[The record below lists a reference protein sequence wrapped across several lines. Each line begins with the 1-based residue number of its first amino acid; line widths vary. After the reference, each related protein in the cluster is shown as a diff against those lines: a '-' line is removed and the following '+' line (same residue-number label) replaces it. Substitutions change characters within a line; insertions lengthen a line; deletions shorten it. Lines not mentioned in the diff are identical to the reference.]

1 MAKRPI
7 KLHSRTEGPMAAVCV
22 HLEAAEKLLT
32 DAIAKLPTNKIWLEC
47 QKDLNRIICDLEGG
61 KDCER

>member
-1 MAKRPI
+1 VRKV
-7 KLHSRTEGPMAAVCV
+7 KLHHRTEGPMAAVCV

-32 DAIAKLPTNKIWLEC
+32 DAIAESPTNTIWLES

-61 KDCER
+61 KDCAH